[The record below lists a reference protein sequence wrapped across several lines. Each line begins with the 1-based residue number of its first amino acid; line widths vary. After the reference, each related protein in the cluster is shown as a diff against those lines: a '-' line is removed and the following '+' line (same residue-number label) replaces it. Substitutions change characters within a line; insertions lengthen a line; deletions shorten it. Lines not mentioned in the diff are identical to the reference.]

1 MQNIYNEFLAIK
13 KKQYQQNFIKN
24 RLKKQRLYNRQ
35 KQQQNNNSCIY
46 FNKIDK
52 VYNLENLHKK
62 INWYKYYLELYLTE
76 YLNKINTIKSNKIN
90 LQ

>member
-24 RLKKQRLYNRQ
+24 KLKKQRLYNRQ
-35 KQQQNNNSCIY
+35 KQQQNNNNCIY

-62 INWYKYYLELYLTE
+62 IDWFKYYLELYIVE
-76 YLNKINTIKSNKIN
+76 YLNKINTIKNNKIN
-90 LQ
+90 L

>member
-24 RLKKQRLYNRQ
+24 KLKKQRLYNKQ
-35 KQQQNNNSCIY
+35 KQQQNNNNCIY

-52 VYNLENLHKK
+52 VYKLEKLHKK
-62 INWYKYYLELYLTE
+62 INWYKYYIEK
-76 YLNKINTIKSNKIN
+76 YLNEYFDTLNTIKNNKIN

>member
-1 MQNIYNEFLAIK
+1 MNILEEFKQIK
-13 KKQYQQNFIKN
+13 KQQMHNNFIKN
-24 RLKKQRLYNRQ
+24 KLKKQRLYNKQ
-35 KQQQNNNSCIY
+35 KQQQNNNNCIY

-62 INWYKYYLELYLTE
+62 IDWFRYYLELYFVE
-76 YLNKINTIKSNKIN
+76 YLNKINTIKNNKIN

>member
-1 MQNIYNEFLAIK
+1 MQNIYNDFLAIK

-24 RLKKQRLYNRQ
+24 KLKKERLYN
-35 KQQQNNNSCIY
+35 KQIIQQNNNNCIY

-62 INWYKYYLELYLTE
+62 IDWFRYYLELYLSE
-76 YLNKINTIKSNKIN
+76 YLNTLNTIKNNKIN
-90 LQ
+90 L